1 MLDGQDAYTLR
12 RNASQKRRS
21 GIERTAVD
29 LVGRIDLRERAA
41 HREVLEQDGVSRL
54 VVPLLLRASVRLE
67 IG

>member
-1 MLDGQDAYTLR
+1 MKLDRSWPKHHVWLKSQDMIA
-12 RNASQKRRS
+12 
-21 GIERTAVD
+21 RTAVD